1 MTPSTQTRDLLALIS
16 RVLLAVLFI
25 PAGIEKIPG
34 FAGTVHYIS
43 AHNVPLPELAAVIG
57 IVIELGLGVLLL
69 VGYQTRWVA
78 LVFIVYC
85 IVLAFIFHAYW
96 SAPAAQALG
105 AKINFY
111 KNVGLAGGFFSILA
125 WGAGGWSVDARRGA
139 ARSDSLRAA

>member
-1 MTPSTQTRDLLALIS
+1 MTPSTETRDLSALIS

-25 PAGIEKIPG
+25 PSGIEKIPG
-34 FAGTVHYIS
+34 FAGTVHYI
-43 AHNVPLPELAAVIG
+43 AVNGVPLPELAAVIG
-57 IVIELGLGVLLL
+57 IVVELGLGILLL

-85 IVLAFIFHAYW
+85 IVLAFIFHSYW
-96 SAPAAQALG
+96 RAPAAQAMG
-105 AKINFY
+105 AQFNFY